1 MKFPMHELMEAMME
15 YDQGD
20 PMRIHHF
27 LKVHA
32 FAAAIGREEG
42 LDEQTQLILETA
54 AMVHDI
60 GIHLAVETYG
70 SSSGRF
76 QELAGPSEAEALLE
90 KLGYPED
97 VIRRVSFLVAH
108 HHTYD
113 QVDGADYQILLEA
126 DFLVNLYE
134 DDVSPTGQRSAYEQ
148 IFRTETG
155 RRFCRQ
161 LYPAVER

>member
-1 MKFPMHELMEAMME
+1 MKFPLHKLMEAMIE

-20 PMRIHHF
+20 PMRIQHF

-32 FAAAIGREEG
+32 LAAAIGREEG
-42 LDEQTQLILETA
+42 LDEQTQFILETA
-54 AMVHDI
+54 AVVHDI

-76 QELAGPSEAEALLE
+76 QELTGPAEAETLLAG
-90 KLGYPED
+90 LGYPED
-97 VIRRVSFLVAH
+97 VIRRVSFLVGH

-113 QVDGADYQILLEA
+113 QVDGPDYQILLEA

-148 IFRTETG
+148 IFRTESG
-155 RRFCRQ
+155 KRFCR
-161 LYPAVER
+161 LMYPAVER